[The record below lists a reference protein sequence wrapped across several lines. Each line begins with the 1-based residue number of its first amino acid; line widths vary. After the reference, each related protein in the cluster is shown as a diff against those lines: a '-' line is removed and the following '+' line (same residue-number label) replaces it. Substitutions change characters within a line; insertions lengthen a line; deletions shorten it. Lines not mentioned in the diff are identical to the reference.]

1 MKYLRPVQLFYFIN
15 DVRSFDRKIFH
26 EISHSEDVFCLRQ
39 RKRRKEKTKETER
52 TKNAEKQRKQRKVD
66 TRREEN
72 ETKNEKSDGGKRL

>member
-15 DVRSFDRKIFH
+15 DVRSFDRKIIH

-39 RKRRKEKTKETER
+39 RKRRKEKTK
-52 TKNAEKQRKQRKVD
+52 KKKKQRKQRKVD